1 MLCLIGYIRV
11 YRLKCLKSLR
21 KTYLRYSEAL
31 ITVWSYCDD
40 SVYLFFNSISSVA
53 MATRLVVTIATICVF
68 PLVYGTDLGED
79 VDSLQA
85 SLANYTH
92 DGLFFDGE

>member
-1 MLCLIGYIRV
+1 
-11 YRLKCLKSLR
+11 
-21 KTYLRYSEAL
+21 
-31 ITVWSYCDD
+31 
-40 SVYLFFNSISSVA
+40 